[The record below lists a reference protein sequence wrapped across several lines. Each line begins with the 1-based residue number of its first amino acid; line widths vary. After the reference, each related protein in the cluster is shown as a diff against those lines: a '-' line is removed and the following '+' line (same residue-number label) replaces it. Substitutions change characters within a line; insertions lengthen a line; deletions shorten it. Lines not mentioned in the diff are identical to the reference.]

1 MFSIDCIEVLSRCDP
16 SLRKNVAPGK
26 FYFNDRYNED
36 HSEKEPDSLINKQ
49 PDFFEKN
56 INIQAIVGKNGSGKS
71 TLLDLVLMAINNFSY
86 MFERGN
92 KRPGADDLL
101 YVDGLYVKL
110 FFSIDYEGC
119 EREACLS
126 CRGKKEV
133 KLKIEKIKKR
143 TVESKIKNGFEK
155 KFIID
160 ETKSAVS
167 EKKAEQNGLND
178 SGITDLVKRFFYT
191 IVSNY
196 SMQSYISGNYRR
208 KVLQYFRAKE
218 KGVDVAKDGPIGEKS
233 WIDPIFHKND
243 GYIRSAVLNPYREG
257 GTVNLG
263 KEMFLSKERLTAL
276 LIYGKKTGKTIF
288 APYQFNSLEITKN
301 KKIEEKLKG
310 LIEKIIPPIPEPKE
324 LPETPIRSL
333 ISSKSIANSRVKK
346 DWEQKNKARMLKINK
361 FANGMAES
369 CSIFFKKICQKYKL
383 TVPTKAQMEAIL
395 YIMLK
400 ILRIIDVYPSYQ
412 KYRKSFEFDEKQCK
426 FVEKD
431 SALFDEMMNEIAKD
445 KSHITRKI
453 RRSINYIKIY
463 GCNLKNDCDFEYLN
477 GKITSDSL
485 GDIDD
490 CLPPPFF
497 DYELYV
503 DKIENGEK
511 VNDEPIPYN
520 QLSSGEI
527 QLLQTLSIHAYH
539 IGNLLSV
546 PNGRIQYKNINLIF
560 DELEVCL
567 HPEYQCQFIYRLVE
581 MLKALRKDD
590 DSVYFNV
597 MIITHSPFVLSDI
610 PLKQILFLEDGK
622 QKDKKLKT
630 FGGNVGE
637 MLYDSFFMDS
647 TIGKF
652 AEEKIKDIVKRIYKG
667 VLSKDNAEAKNVFD
681 CIGDPVLKTLACE
694 VRKRN
699 D

>member
-1 MFSIDCIEVLSRCDP
+1 MFSIDCIEVLRNCDP
-16 SLRKNVAPGK
+16 ILRKNVVPGK
-26 FYFNDRYNED
+26 FYFNDRYKED
-36 HSEKEPDSLINKQ
+36 CSEKNPNSLINKQ

-92 KRPGADDLL
+92 ERPGADELL
-101 YVDGLYVKL
+101 YVDGLYVDL
-110 FFSIDYEGC
+110 FFSIDYEEY
-119 EREACLS
+119 ERTACL
-126 CRGKKEV
+126 CCHGKDEIKLTMDA
-133 KLKIEKIKKR
+133 LKIE
-143 TVESKIKNGFEK
+143 TLGVEFSGFEK
-155 KFIID
+155 KFAID
-160 ETKSAVS
+160 EIERNVAEKTDEQKGLKNS
-167 EKKAEQNGLND
+167 EIAKLA
-178 SGITDLVKRFFYT
+178 TRFFYT

-196 SMQSYISGNYRR
+196 SMQSYISSNYRR
-208 KVLQYFRAKE
+208 NVFRFFCKQKE
-218 KGVDVAKDGPIGEKS
+218 DSCVADDRSIGEEC

-243 GYIRSAVLNPYREG
+243 GYIRSAVLNPYRHE
-257 GTVNLG
+257 GTVNLAR
-263 KEMFLSKERLTAL
+263 EMFLSKERLTAL
-276 LIYGKKTGKTIF
+276 LIYGEKAGKTIF
-288 APYQFNSLEITKN
+288 VPYHFKSMKIAKN
-301 KKIEEKLKG
+301 KKIEKKFKEYFEKMY
-310 LIEKIIPPIPEPKE
+310 LIYLTTYDSVDGMPIRFQRPQTELELEEWTGKKTERSQKLEKIRAMLTSSRSIFYSEIVSIYNLTTLTQAAKE
-324 LPETPIRSL
+324 
-333 ISSKSIANSRVKK
+333 SILYIT
-346 DWEQKNKARMLKINK
+346 LKIL
-361 FANGMAES
+361 
-369 CSIFFKKICQKYKL
+369 KIVDIYPFYQKYK
-383 TVPTKAQMEAIL
+383 A
-395 YIMLK
+395 
-400 ILRIIDVYPSYQ
+400 
-412 KYRKSFEFDEKQCK
+412 SFEFDKEQFIFIK
-426 FVEKD
+426 KD
-431 SALFDEMMNEIAKD
+431 SALFKEMMD
-445 KSHITRKI
+445 KITTDNSHITKKI
-453 RRSINYIKIY
+453 RRTINYIKVYDCCLPEEIDDIFFKTKVTS
-463 GCNLKNDCDFEYLN
+463 NSLNDV
-477 GKITSDSL
+477 
-485 GDIDD
+485 DD

-503 DKIENGEK
+503 NKVENGEK
-511 VNDEPIPYN
+511 VNDKPIPYN

-590 DSVYFNV
+590 ESIYFNV
-597 MIITHSPFVLSDI
+597 IIITHSPFVLSDI
-610 PLKQILFLEDGK
+610 PLKQILFLEDGM
-622 QKDKKLKT
+622 QKNKKLKT

-652 AEEKIKDIVKRIYKG
+652 AEEKIKEIVRCIYNG
-667 VLSKDNAEAKNVFD
+667 VLSKEDTVVKDVFN

>member
-1 MFSIDCIEVLSRCDP
+1 MFSIDCIEVLRNCDP
-16 SLRKNVAPGK
+16 ILRKNVVPGK
-26 FYFNDRYNED
+26 FYFNDRYKED
-36 HSEKEPDSLINKQ
+36 CSEKNPNSLINKQ

-92 KRPGADDLL
+92 ERPGADELL
-101 YVDGLYVKL
+101 YVDGLYVDL
-110 FFSIDYEGC
+110 YFSIDYEEY
-119 EREACLS
+119 ERTACL
-126 CRGKKEV
+126 CCHGKDEIKLTMDA
-133 KLKIEKIKKR
+133 LKIE
-143 TVESKIKNGFEK
+143 TLGVEFSGFEK
-155 KFIID
+155 KFAID
-160 ETKSAVS
+160 EIERNVAEKTDEQKGLKNS
-167 EKKAEQNGLND
+167 EIAK
-178 SGITDLVKRFFYT
+178 LVTRFFYT

-196 SMQSYISGNYRR
+196 SMQSYISSNYRR
-208 KVLQYFRAKE
+208 NVFRFFCKQKE
-218 KGVDVAKDGPIGEKS
+218 DSCVADDRSIGEEC

-243 GYIRSAVLNPYREG
+243 GYIRSAVLNPYRHE
-257 GTVNLG
+257 GTVNLAR
-263 KEMFLSKERLTAL
+263 EMFLSKERLTAL
-276 LIYGKKTGKTIF
+276 LIYGEKTGRTIFVPYHFKSMKIAKNEKIEKKFKEYFEKMYLIYLTTYDSVDGMPIRFQRPQTELELEEWTGKKTERS
-288 APYQFNSLEITKN
+288 Q
-301 KKIEEKLKG
+301 KL
-310 LIEKIIPPIPEPKE
+310 EKIRAMLTSSRSIFYSEIVSIYNLTTLTQAAKE
-324 LPETPIRSL
+324 
-333 ISSKSIANSRVKK
+333 SILYIT
-346 DWEQKNKARMLKINK
+346 LKIL
-361 FANGMAES
+361 
-369 CSIFFKKICQKYKL
+369 KIVDIYPFYQKYK
-383 TVPTKAQMEAIL
+383 A
-395 YIMLK
+395 
-400 ILRIIDVYPSYQ
+400 
-412 KYRKSFEFDEKQCK
+412 SFEFDKEQFIFIK
-426 FVEKD
+426 KD
-431 SALFDEMMNEIAKD
+431 SALFKEMMD
-445 KSHITRKI
+445 KITTDNSHITKKI
-453 RRSINYIKIY
+453 RRTINYIKVYDCCLPEEIDDIFFKTKVTS
-463 GCNLKNDCDFEYLN
+463 NSLNDV
-477 GKITSDSL
+477 
-485 GDIDD
+485 DD

-503 DKIENGEK
+503 NKVENGEK
-511 VNDEPIPYN
+511 VNDKPIPYN

-590 DSVYFNV
+590 ESVYFNV

-610 PLKQILFLEDGK
+610 PLKQILFLKDGK

-652 AEEKIKDIVKRIYKG
+652 AEEKIKEIVKRIYNG
-667 VLSKDNAEAKNVFD
+667 ELSKDDTVVKNIFD

>member
-1 MFSIDCIEVLSRCDP
+1 MFSIDCIEVLSDCNL
-16 SLRKNVAPGK
+16 SLRKNIAPGK
-26 FYFNDRYNED
+26 FYFNDRYKED
-36 HSEKEPDSLINKQ
+36 HSEKNPDSLINKQ
-49 PDFFEKN
+49 PAFFERN

-92 KRPGADDLL
+92 ERPGAEKLL
-101 YVDGLYVKL
+101 YVDGLYVIL
-110 FFSIDYEGC
+110 YFSIDYEKY
-119 EREACLS
+119 ERTACL
-126 CRGKKEV
+126 CCHGKDEI
-133 KLKIEKIKKR
+133 KLKIESLGI
-143 TVESKIKNGFEK
+143 EFPGFEK
-155 KFIID
+155 KFVID
-160 ETKSAVS
+160 ESKRSLAEKTDEQKGSKDSEIAKLVS
-167 EKKAEQNGLND
+167 
-178 SGITDLVKRFFYT
+178 RFFYT

-196 SMQSYISGNYRR
+196 SMQSYISCNYRR
-208 KVLQYFRAKE
+208 NVFQFFCGKE
-218 KGVDVAKDGPIGEKS
+218 EGVDVAMDGSIGEKS

-243 GYIRSAVLNPYREG
+243 GYIRSAVLNPYRHEG
-257 GTVNLG
+257 TIDLG

-276 LIYGKKTGKTIF
+276 LMYGEKTGKTIF
-288 APYQFNSLEITKN
+288 APYHFNSMKIEKN
-301 KKIEEKLKG
+301 KKIEEKLDK
-310 LIEKIIPPIPEPKE
+310 LIEIILPLPPEPKE
-324 LPETPIRSL
+324 LPMTPTRSL
-333 ISSKSIANSRVKK
+333 ISSEGIAYSRERKE
-346 DWEQKNKARMLKINK
+346 WEQKKEKRNRAVKK
-361 FANGMAES
+361 FQNDVFFS
-369 CSIFFKKICQKYKL
+369 FSIFYRAVVEKYKL
-383 TVPTKAQMEAIL
+383 TDLTKDSEWPIL
-395 YIMLK
+395 YVILK
-400 ILRIIDVYPSYQ
+400 IFRILDVYPSYQ
-412 KYRKSFEFDEKQCK
+412 KYRDSFGFDEKQCV
-426 FVEKD
+426 FFEKNH
-431 SALFDEMMNEIAKD
+431 ALFEEMMNEIVED

-477 GKITSDSL
+477 GKIASESL
-485 GDIDD
+485 SDIDD

-610 PLKQILFLEDGK
+610 PLKQILFLEGGK

>member
-1 MFSIDCIEVLSRCDP
+1 MFSIDCIEVLSDCNL
-16 SLRKNVAPGK
+16 SLRKNIAPGK
-26 FYFNDRYNED
+26 FYFNDRYKED
-36 HSEKEPDSLINKQ
+36 HSKNPDSLINKQ
-49 PDFFEKN
+49 PAFFERN

-92 KRPGADDLL
+92 ERPGAEKIL
-101 YVDGLYVKL
+101 YVDGLYVNL
-110 FFSIDYEGC
+110 YFSIDYEKY
-119 EREACLS
+119 ERTACL
-126 CRGKKEV
+126 CCHGKDEI
-133 KLKIEKIKKR
+133 KLKIEGLKIESLGIELPSFERKF
-143 TVESKIKNGFEK
+143 VIDESKRSLAEK
-155 KFIID
+155 TDDQKGLKDPEIA
-160 ETKSAVS
+160 KLVS
-167 EKKAEQNGLND
+167 
-178 SGITDLVKRFFYT
+178 RFFYT

-196 SMQSYISGNYRR
+196 SMQSYISSNYKRS
-208 KVLQYFRAKE
+208 VLQYFYEKETERAFAM
-218 KGVDVAKDGPIGEKS
+218 DCSIGKKS

-243 GYIRSAVLNPYREG
+243 GYIRSAVLNPYRHE
-257 GTVNLG
+257 GTVDLG

-276 LIYGKKTGKTIF
+276 LIYGERTGETIF
-288 APYQFNSLEITKN
+288 TPYHINSLNITKN
-301 KKIEEKLKG
+301 NKIEEKLDK
-310 LIEKIIPPIPEPKE
+310 LIEIILPLPPEPKE
-324 LPETPIRSL
+324 LPMTPTRSL
-333 ISSKSIANSRVKK
+333 ISSEGIAYSRERKE
-346 DWEQKNKARMLKINK
+346 WEQKKENRNRAVKKFQNDVFFSFSIFYRAVVEKYELVDLTKDSGLPILYVILKI
-361 FANGMAES
+361 FR
-369 CSIFFKKICQKYKL
+369 
-383 TVPTKAQMEAIL
+383 IL
-395 YIMLK
+395 
-400 ILRIIDVYPSYQ
+400 DVYPSYQ
-412 KYRKSFEFDEKQCK
+412 KYRDSFGFDEKRCV
-426 FVEKD
+426 FFEKNH
-431 SALFDEMMNEIAKD
+431 ALFEEMMNEIVKD

-463 GCNLKNDCDFEYLN
+463 GCNLQNDCDFEYLN

-485 GDIDD
+485 SDIDD

-503 DKIENGEK
+503 DKVENGEK

-546 PNGRIQYKNINLIF
+546 PNGRIQYKNINLVF

-652 AEEKIKDIVKRIYKG
+652 AEEKIKEIVKCIYNGELLKEDA
-667 VLSKDNAEAKNVFD
+667 VVKDVFD
-681 CIGDPVLKTLACE
+681 CVGDPVLKTLACE

>member
-1 MFSIDCIEVLSRCDP
+1 MFSIDCIEVLDDCAP
-16 SLRKNVAPGK
+16 SLRKNVVPGK

-36 HSEKEPDSLINKQ
+36 HSEKNPDSLINKQ

-92 KRPGADDLL
+92 ERPGAEKLL
-101 YVDGLYVKL
+101 YVDGLYINL
-110 FFSIDYEGC
+110 YFSINYEKY
-119 EREACLS
+119 ERTACLCCHGRS
-126 CRGKKEV
+126 EI
-133 KLKIEKIKKR
+133 KLKIDALEIE
-143 TVESKIKNGFEK
+143 TLEIEFPGFEK
-155 KFIID
+155 KFAID
-160 ETKSAVS
+160 ENKRPVAKKTDEQKGLKDSEIAKLVS
-167 EKKAEQNGLND
+167 
-178 SGITDLVKRFFYT
+178 RFFYT

-196 SMQSYISGNYRR
+196 SMQSYISCNYRR
-208 KVLQYFRAKE
+208 NVFQYFCGKE
-218 KGVDVAKDGPIGEKS
+218 EGIDVAVDDSIGEKS

-243 GYIRSAVLNPYREG
+243 GYIRSAVLNPYRDDG
-257 GTVNLG
+257 KIDLG
-263 KEMFLSKERLTAL
+263 KEISLSKERLTVL
-276 LIYGKKTGKTIF
+276 LMYGERTGKTIF
-288 APYQFNSLEITKN
+288 APYHINSLKITKN
-301 KKIEEKLKG
+301 KKIQEKLKK
-310 LIEKIIPPIPEPKE
+310 LIEKILPSPPKPKE
-324 LPETPIRSL
+324 LPMTPMRSL
-333 ISSKSIANSRVKK
+333 VSSESIANSRVRKEWERKK
-346 DWEQKNKARMLKINK
+346 ENRMHKVRMFIK
-361 FANGMAES
+361 HIRQS
-369 CSIFFKKICQKYKL
+369 CSIFFDAVVKKYEL
-383 TVPTKAQMEAIL
+383 TDLTKDSRIPIL
-395 YIMLK
+395 YVILK
-400 ILRIIDVYPSYQ
+400 IFRILDVYPSYH
-412 KYRKSFEFDEKQCK
+412 KYKDSFGFDEEQCV
-426 FVEKD
+426 FFEKNH
-431 SALFDEMMNEIAKD
+431 ALFDEMMNEIVKD

-463 GCNLKNDCDFEYLN
+463 GCNLRKDCDFEYLN
-477 GKITSDSL
+477 GKLISNLLS
-485 GDIDD
+485 DIDD

-503 DKIENGEK
+503 DKVENGEK
-511 VNDEPIPYN
+511 VNDKPIPYN

-546 PNGRIQYKNINLIF
+546 PDDRIKYKNINLIF

-590 DSVYFNV
+590 EAIYFNV
-597 MIITHSPFVLSDI
+597 IIITHSPFVLSDI
-610 PLKQILFLEDGK
+610 PLKQILFLEDGM
-622 QKDKKLKT
+622 QKNKKLKT

-652 AEEKIKDIVKRIYKG
+652 AEEKIKEIVKCIYNG
-667 VLSKDNAEAKNVFD
+667 ELSKEDTVVKDVFN